1 MHTHFP
7 QPRHVEQFRHTTAL
21 QPETGQ
27 RLPPSSHLPDHIV
40 LASYCLMTNF
50 PPKLAAQ
57 SNSIRSQRMWV
68 RNPRAGLSWFQFKVS
83 PEISG
88 RTSAEDPGTR
98 RLNCGWRS
106 GFLTGHWQEASFPG
120 QVDCPQA
127 ARASP
132 RHGTRWVSRA
142 ASERQ
147 PGGNLHTIKA
157 YLGSHSATFCSLEAS
172 PQVPPDTHSG
182 AVTFSSL
189 HQLPASPGR
198 TSCSPG
204 RSASSQPR
212 SHTSP
217 SSSRNYLVCA
227 HPAPCELL
235 ERRTETPTPQL
246 RPQRRRKV

>member
-142 ASERQ
+142 ASETARGEPPHHQ
-147 PGGNLHTIKA
+147 GLSGKPLR
-157 YLGSHSATFCSLEAS
+157 YFLLLRSESAS
-172 PQVPPDTHSG
+172 PPRHTLRGCDLLQPP
-182 AVTFSSL
+182 
-189 HQLPASPGR
+189 
-198 TSCSPG
+198 
-204 RSASSQPR
+204 
-212 SHTSP
+212 
-217 SSSRNYLVCA
+217 
-227 HPAPCELL
+227 PAPSLS
-235 ERRTETPTPQL
+235 RKNQL
-246 RPQRRRKV
+246 FSRKIGFLTASQSHLSKQQP

>member
-1 MHTHFP
+1 
-7 QPRHVEQFRHTTAL
+7 
-21 QPETGQ
+21 
-27 RLPPSSHLPDHIV
+27 
-40 LASYCLMTNF
+40 MTKF

-68 RNPRAGLSWFQFKVS
+68 RNPRAALSWFQFKVS

-106 GFLTGHWQEASFPG
+106 GFLTGHWQEASLPG

-132 RHGTRWVSRA
+132 THGTRWVSRA

-147 PGGNLHTIKA
+147 PGGKLHTIQA

-172 PQVPPDTHSG
+172 PQVPPRHTLRGCD
-182 AVTFSSL
+182 L
-189 HQLPASPGR
+189 L
-198 TSCSPG
+198 
-204 RSASSQPR
+204 QP
-212 SHTSP
+212 P
-217 SSSRNYLVCA
+217 
-227 HPAPCELL
+227 PAPSLS
-235 ERRTETPTPQL
+235 RKNQL
-246 RPQRRRKV
+246 FSRKIGFLTASQSHLPKQQP